1 MLTLPILWLH
11 SDPGPAEEPVLP
23 ASTRAAGRRAWVGAY
38 LGIEW
43 EGAGQG
49 LLGLGQAAFGLAMQ
63 SQPEVQWLMPQLP
76 THKPVA
82 K

>member
-1 MLTLPILWLH
+1 MGERVPRH
-11 SDPGPAEEPVLP
+11 
-23 ASTRAAGRRAWVGAY
+23 RVGA
-38 LGIEW
+38 
-43 EGAGQG
+43 AGQG
-49 LLGLGQAAFGLAMQ
+49 LRGLGQATFGLAMQ